1 MQLAKAEIDEKT
13 GEPTIKASDK
23 FLSMMQEYFTD
34 LASGKRLRTKD
45 IGVDRVDGLTPDL
58 VDEYEESQSGSSA
71 ASRRRNRTTANRG
84 SNKLSYNANE
94 VSDFKTVGARGH
106 RRNRT
111 SGNGGINSSLEGKP
125 GTGPNS
131 SRGRKAG
138 KKGKRG
144 RKNRKSR
151 AYGDEYDSYDEES
164 DYGDEYDDEYGSEDE
179 NIDG

>member
-1 MQLAKAEIDEKT
+1 
-13 GEPTIKASDK
+13 
-23 FLSMMQEYFTD
+23 MQEYFTD

-58 VDEYEESQSGSSA
+58 DEYEESHSGSSA

-131 SRGRKAG
+131 SGTRRGRKAG